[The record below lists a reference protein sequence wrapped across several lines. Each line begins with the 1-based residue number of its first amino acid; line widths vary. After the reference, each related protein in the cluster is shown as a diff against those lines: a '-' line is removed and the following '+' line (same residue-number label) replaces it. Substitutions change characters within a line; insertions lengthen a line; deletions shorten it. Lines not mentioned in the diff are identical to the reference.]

1 MAPKISGFQYLFF
14 FEMEECGGDKKMAK
28 FGFDRSL
35 FDSVSKIDLVFLKI
49 ILIVKVLDYEYN
61 FYSLI

>member
-1 MAPKISGFQYLFF
+1 
-14 FEMEECGGDKKMAK
+14 MAK

-61 FYSLI
+61 FYSLIW